1 VVLFAKVGAIKRQE
15 SAKKLDEI
23 RFSAAGFYS
32 RPPKFK

>member
-1 VVLFAKVGAIKRQE
+1 VLFVKVGAIKRQE

-23 RFSAAGFYS
+23 HFSTADFYY